1 MRMRAAL
8 GIVVV
13 ILPALGIV
21 LALAGCLGVTTGL
34 STPDAAT
41 RTSTQAATSP
51 VPSPTQPSVMPSSTP
66 TPAPDRTPRPTTVPT
81 LVLGISNT
89 DALTPAKL
97 VRVVDATTIEVVI
110 DGKNYQVRYIGV
122 EPLGDG
128 AAAKAKNEQLVSG
141 QALKLAKDVT
151 DADGQGRLLRY
162 VYARAYMVNAELARL
177 GYARA
182 AAVPPD
188 TLNQELFRKMEQEA
202 REAKRGLWANM
213 GVATPDTKPGG

>member
-8 GIVVV
+8 HKMVV
-13 ILPALGIV
+13 ILPVLGVV
-21 LALAGCLGVTTGL
+21 LVLAGCLGVTSGV
-34 STPDAAT
+34 STPDVAARTPAQAASSATAALARPSGTPVATTTPAPT
-41 RTSTQAATSP
+41 RTS
-51 VPSPTQPSVMPSSTP
+51 
-66 TPAPDRTPRPTTVPT
+66 RPTAVPT
-81 LVLGISNT
+81 LVMGISNT
-89 DALTPAKL
+89 DVLSAAKL
-97 VRVVDATTIEVVI
+97 VRVLDATTIEVVI

-128 AAAKAKNEQLVSG
+128 AAAKAKNEALVSG

-151 DADGQGRLLRY
+151 DADAQGRLLRY

-188 TLNQELFRKMEQEA
+188 TLNQELLRTMEQEA

-213 GVATPDTKPGG
+213 RVATPSE